1 MVMAKGK
8 KAYIKK
14 LTDPVLEPYFIQMD
28 ELNYTLCEA
37 AESGS
42 VKVLGYYSSLGK
54 ALEGY
59 CKSVVV
65 KNDYSSVKDYITEYN
80 KLTDK
85 IKNTFSL

>member
-1 MVMAKGK
+1 MAKGK

-42 VKVLGYYSSLGK
+42 VKVLGYYSSLGR
-54 ALEGY
+54 ALEAY
-59 CKSVVV
+59 CKSSVV
-65 KNDYSSVKDYITEYN
+65 KNDYSSIRDYITEYN
-80 KLTDK
+80 NLIEKVR
-85 IKNTFSL
+85 NTFNL